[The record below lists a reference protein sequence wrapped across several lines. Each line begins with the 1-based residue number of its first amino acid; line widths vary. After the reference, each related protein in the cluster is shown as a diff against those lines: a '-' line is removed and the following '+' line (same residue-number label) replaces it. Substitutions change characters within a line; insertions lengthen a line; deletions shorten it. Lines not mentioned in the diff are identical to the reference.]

1 MSAPL
6 VSAIVPVYNAERFL
20 AEALDSALAQTLQA
34 LEIIVVDDGSTDASG
49 AIADRYAAAHP
60 QKIRVIHQQNGGLVA
75 ARNAAIAMAHGRY
88 LALLDAD
95 DVWLPHHLVAA
106 VGVLEHDDEVGLVH
120 ANVDYIDAE
129 GCLRAEATRRF
140 WHPDDEAFMAVLL
153 RHKNVSCPTAVFRRA
168 LIDEVGVFD
177 PVFNRL
183 GCEDRDLWLRIAKV
197 SGLHYLDSV
206 HARYRWH
213 GTNMSSNLDKMM
225 RARLLLVE
233 RHTTTGDDPSLRSR
247 AIAAVHAGIG
257 DERFYDAGQRMSAI
271 VAYGRA
277 LIRRPFMKKAWRG
290 IARCLLKP
298 SVITN
303 SERHPG

>member
-1 MSAPL
+1 MQAPS
-6 VSAIVPVYNAERFL
+6 VSAIIPVYNAERFL
-20 AEALDSALAQTLQA
+20 AEALDSALAQTLQN

-60 QKIRVIHQQNGGLVA
+60 QKIRVIHQQNGGLVM
-75 ARNAAIAMAHGRY
+75 ARNTAIAAAMGRY

-95 DVWLPHHLVAA
+95 DVWLPHHLAA
-106 VGVLEHDDEVGLVH
+106 AIEVLEREDEVGLVH
-120 ANVDYIDAE
+120 ANIDYIDAE
-129 GCLRAEATRRF
+129 GCVRAGSTRF

-153 RHKNVSCPTAVFRRA
+153 RHKNVSCPTVVFRRA
-168 LIDEVGVFD
+168 LIDEVGAFD

-197 SGLHYLDSV
+197 SELRYLDSA

-233 RHTTTGDDPSLRSR
+233 RHTATGSDPSLRNH

-257 DERFYDAGQRMSAI
+257 DERFYDVGQRLPAI
-271 VAYGRA
+271 VAYARA
-277 LIRRPFMKKAWRG
+277 LARRPFMKKAWRG
-290 IARCLLKP
+290 IARCLLRP
-298 SVITN
+298 RPRIA
-303 SERHPG
+303 